1 MMGVMTT
8 PTPYINITAA
18 HWQPTLGTSGDVV
31 EGLRDIDQA
40 IRIILTTPRGS
51 DAHRPEFGSLLH
63 LYIDWPV
70 NRVTPHLVREAV
82 DAIRRWEPRIS
93 VVQVQVMIDGSQITL
108 RVQWR
113 VADGIAQATEVPY
126 ARAA

>member
-1 MMGVMTT
+1 MTT
-8 PTPYINITAA
+8 PIPYTSITAA
-18 HWQPTLGTSGDVV
+18 HWQPALGTSGEVV

-40 IRIILTTPRGS
+40 IRIILTTPKGS
-51 DAHRPEFGSLLH
+51 DAHRPEFGSNIH

-82 DAIRRWEPRIS
+82 DSIRQWEPRVS
-93 VVQVQVMIDGSQITL
+93 VVQVQVAIEGSNVTL

-113 VADGIAQATEVPY
+113 VADGVTQLTEVPY

>member
-1 MMGVMTT
+1 MTT
-8 PTPYINITAA
+8 PIPYTSITAA
-18 HWQPTLGTSGDVV
+18 HWQPALGTSGEVV

-40 IRIILTTPRGS
+40 IRIVLTTPKGS
-51 DAHRPEFGSLLH
+51 DAHRPDFGSDLH

-82 DAIRRWEPRIS
+82 DAIRRWETRVS
-93 VVQVQVMIDGSQITL
+93 VVQILVRIEDSRIIL

-113 VADGIAQATEVPY
+113 VADGVAQMTEVPY

>member
-1 MMGVMTT
+1 MTT
-8 PTPYINITAA
+8 PIPYTSITAA
-18 HWQPTLGTSGDVV
+18 HWQPALGTSGEVV

-40 IRIILTTPRGS
+40 IRIVLTTPKGS
-51 DAHRPEFGSLLH
+51 DAHRPDFGSDLH

-82 DAIRRWEPRIS
+82 DAIRRWETRVSI
-93 VVQVQVMIDGSQITL
+93 VQVLVLIEDSRVIL

-113 VADGIAQATEVPY
+113 VADGVAQMTEVPY

>member
-1 MMGVMTT
+1 MTT
-8 PTPYINITAA
+8 PTPYTSITAA
-18 HWQPTLGTSGDVV
+18 HWQPALGTSGEVV

-40 IRIILTTPRGS
+40 VRIILTTPRGS

-70 NRVTPHLVREAV
+70 NRVTPHLVRETV
-82 DAIRRWEPRIS
+82 DALRRWETRIS
-93 VVQVQVMIDGSQITL
+93 VVQVQVIIDGSQITL
-108 RVQWR
+108 RVQWS
-113 VADGIAQATEVPY
+113 VADGIVQMTEVPY

>member
-1 MMGVMTT
+1 MTT
-8 PTPYINITAA
+8 PTPYTSITAA
-18 HWQPTLGTSGDVV
+18 HWQPALGTSGEVV

-40 IRIILTTPRGS
+40 IRIILTTPKGS
-51 DAHRPEFGSLLH
+51 DAHRPEFGSDIH

-70 NRVTPHLVREAV
+70 NRVTPHVVREAV
-82 DAIRRWEPRIS
+82 DAIRRWETRVS
-93 VVQVQVMIDGSQITL
+93 VVQVLVLVEDSRIIV

-113 VADGIAQATEVPY
+113 VADGVAQLTEVPY

>member
-1 MMGVMTT
+1 MTT
-8 PTPYINITAA
+8 PTPYTSITAA
-18 HWQPTLGTSGDVV
+18 HWQPALGTSGEVV

-40 IRIILTTPRGS
+40 IRIILTTPKGS
-51 DAHRPEFGSLLH
+51 DAHRPEFGSDIH

-82 DAIRRWEPRIS
+82 DAIRRWETRVS
-93 VVQVQVMIDGSQITL
+93 VVQVLVLVEDSRIIV

-113 VADGIAQATEVPY
+113 VADGVAQLTEVPY

>member
-1 MMGVMTT
+1 MTT
-8 PTPYINITAA
+8 PTAHTSITAA
-18 HWQPTLGTSGDVV
+18 HWQPALGTSGEVV
-31 EGLRDIDQA
+31 DGLRDIDQS
-40 IRIILTTPRGS
+40 IRIILTTPKGS
-51 DAHRPEFGSLLH
+51 DAHRPDFGSDLH

-82 DAIRRWEPRIS
+82 DAIRRWENR
-93 VVQVQVMIDGSQITL
+93 VTLVQVQVGIEEAQVFL

-113 VADGIAQATEVPY
+113 VADDIPQLTEVIY

>member
-1 MMGVMTT
+1 MTT
-8 PTPYINITAA
+8 LKPFTSITAA
-18 HWQPTLGTSGDVV
+18 HWQPALGTSGEVV

-40 IRIILTTPRGS
+40 IRIILTTPKGS
-51 DAHRPEFGSLLH
+51 DAHRPEFGSDLH

-82 DAIRRWEPRIS
+82 DAIRRWETRVM
-93 VVQVQVMIDGSQITL
+93 VVQVQVRIEEAHVFL

-113 VADGIAQATEVPY
+113 VADDVPQLTEVSY

>member
-1 MMGVMTT
+1 MTT
-8 PTPYINITAA
+8 PIPYTSITAA
-18 HWQPTLGTSGDVV
+18 HWQPALGTSGEVV

-40 IRIILTTPRGS
+40 IRIILTTPKGS
-51 DAHRPEFGSLLH
+51 DAHRPEFGCDIH

-82 DAIRRWEPRIS
+82 DAIRRWETRVS
-93 VVQVQVMIDGSQITL
+93 VVQVLVLVEDSRIVV

-113 VADGIAQATEVPY
+113 VADGVTQLTEVPY

>member
-1 MMGVMTT
+1 MNT
-8 PTPYINITAA
+8 PIPYTGITAA
-18 HWQPTLGTSGDVV
+18 HWQPALGTSGEVV

-40 IRIILTTPRGS
+40 IRIILTTPKGS
-51 DAHRPEFGSLLH
+51 DAHRPEFGSNIH

-82 DAIRRWEPRIS
+82 DSIRQWEPRVT
-93 VVQVQVMIDGSQITL
+93 VVQVQVTIEGSQITL

-113 VADGIAQATEVPY
+113 VADGVTQLTEVPY
-126 ARAA
+126 ARVA

>member
-1 MMGVMTT
+1 MKT
-8 PTPYINITAA
+8 PTPYTSITAA
-18 HWQPTLGTSGDVV
+18 HWQPALGTSGEVV

-40 IRIILTTPRGS
+40 IRIILTTPKGS
-51 DAHRPEFGSLLH
+51 DAHRPEFGSDLH
-63 LYIDWPV
+63 LYIDWPT

-82 DAIRRWEPRIS
+82 DAIRRWETRVS
-93 VVQVQVMIDGSQITL
+93 VVQVQVSIDVEHITV

-113 VADGIAQATEVPY
+113 VADGIPHLTEVPY